1 MELRVLRYFL
11 AVARE
16 ESISEAAEVL
26 HVTQPTLS
34 RQLMDL
40 EDELGV
46 QLFERAR
53 RSRRI
58 ALTEAGIFLRRQA
71 EEIVL
76 LADKT
81 EAAFSTSAGEIA
93 GDVYVAAG
101 ETEAVRL
108 LSRAAGLLQKEF
120 PQIRYH
126 ITSGDGLYMEEQL
139 DKGLADFGLMLGPVN
154 PDKFEVF
161 VLPHRDAWGVLMQKS
176 SPLAAQEAVRN
187 TDLWS
192 RPLILSRQSISS
204 GHILKWLGR
213 EMAELNIVGDYSLA
227 YNASLMTEEGL
238 GYTLTL
244 DGLINTSGDSPLCF
258 RPLDP
263 PLELEAR
270 LVWKK
275 HQPFSRAAELYLK
288 RLQTMCAEQ
297 AAQPDRI

>member
-40 EDELGV
+40 EEELGV

-81 EAAFSTSAGEIA
+81 EAAFSTDHGEIA

-108 LSRAAGLLQKEF
+108 LSRAAGLLQKDF

-126 ITSGDGLYMEEQL
+126 ITSGDGLYVEEQL

-154 PDKFEVF
+154 PDKFEVLM
-161 VLPHRDAWGVLMQKS
+161 LPHRDVWGVLMQKRS
-176 SPLAAQEAVRN
+176 SLAEQETVRN

-192 RPLILSRQSISS
+192 KPLILSRQSISS
-204 GHILKWLGR
+204 GHILRWLGR
-213 EMAELNIVGDYSLA
+213 EPAELNLVGDYSLA

-263 PLELEAR
+263 PLELEVR

-288 RLQTMCAEQ
+288 RLQAMCAEMGS
-297 AAQPDRI
+297 AAEA

>member
-40 EDELGV
+40 EEELGV

-81 EAAFSTSAGEIA
+81 EAAFSGEAGVIA
-93 GDVYVAAG
+93 GDVYIAAG

-108 LSRAAGLLQKEF
+108 LSQTAGLLQKEH
-120 PQIRYH
+120 PQIRFH
-126 ITSGDGLYMEEQL
+126 ISSGDGLYVEEQL

-154 PDKFEVF
+154 PEKFEVYM
-161 VLPHRDAWGVLMQKS
+161 LPHRDVWGVLMRRDAA
-176 SPLAAQEAVRN
+176 LAEKETIQD

-192 RPLILSRQSISS
+192 KPLIMTRQATSS
-204 GHILKWLGR
+204 GMLLRWMGR
-213 EMAELNIVGDYSLA
+213 EASELNIVGDYSLA

-275 HQPFSRAAELYLK
+275 NQPFSRAAQLYL
-288 RLQTMCAEQ
+288 RQLQTMCQEESVE
-297 AAQPDRI
+297 

>member
-16 ESISEAAEVL
+16 ESISEAAERL

-40 EDELGV
+40 EEELGV
-46 QLFERAR
+46 RLFERAR
-53 RSRRI
+53 RSRKI
-58 ALTEAGIFLRRQA
+58 VLTEAGTFLRRHA

-81 EAAFSTSAGEIA
+81 EAAFASAGEGIA

-108 LSRAAGLLQKEF
+108 LAKAAGLLHREH
-120 PQIRYH
+120 PQIRH
-126 ITSGDGLYMEEQL
+126 HVSSGDGLYVEDQL

-154 PDKFEVF
+154 PEKYEVLP
-161 VLPHRDAWGVLMQKS
+161 LPHRDVWGVLMQKT
-176 SPLAAQEAVRN
+176 SPLAERKTIQN

-192 RPLILSRQSISS
+192 KPLILSRQSVSYGQLIR
-204 GHILKWLGR
+204 WLGR
-213 EMAELNIVGDYSLA
+213 ELAEVNVVGYYSLA

-244 DGLINTSGDSPLCF
+244 DGLINTAGDSPLCF
-258 RPLDP
+258 RPLEP
-263 PLELEAR
+263 RLELEAN

-275 HQPFSRAAELYLK
+275 YQSFSRAAELFLAELK
-288 RLQTMCAEQ
+288 GLFSA
-297 AAQPDRI
+297 

>member
-16 ESISEAAEVL
+16 ENISEAAERL

-40 EDELGV
+40 EEELGV
-46 QLFERAR
+46 KLFERAR
-53 RSRRI
+53 RSRKI
-58 ALTEAGIFLRRQA
+58 VLTEAGTFLRRHA

-81 EAAFSTSAGEIA
+81 EAAFVSAGEDIA

-108 LSRAAGLLQKEF
+108 LAKAAGLLHREH
-120 PQIRYH
+120 PQIRHH
-126 ITSGDGLYMEEQL
+126 ISSGDGLYVEDQL

-154 PDKFEVF
+154 PEKYEVLP
-161 VLPHRDAWGVLMQKS
+161 LPHRDVWGVLMQKT
-176 SPLAAQEAVRN
+176 SPLAEKEAIQN

-192 RPLILSRQSISS
+192 EPLILSRQSVSYGQLIR
-204 GHILKWLGR
+204 WLGR
-213 EMAELNIVGDYSLA
+213 EPTELNVVGYYSLA

-244 DGLINTSGDSPLCF
+244 DGLINTAGDSPLCF
-258 RPLDP
+258 RPLEP
-263 PLELEAR
+263 RLELEAN

-275 HQPFSRAAELYLK
+275 YQSFSRAAELFL
-288 RLQTMCAEQ
+288 AELRGLFG
-297 AAQPDRI
+297 A

>member
-1 MELRVLRYFL
+1 MELRILRYFL

-16 ESISEAAEVL
+16 ENISEAAERL

-40 EDELGV
+40 EEELGV
-46 QLFERAR
+46 KLFERAR
-53 RSRRI
+53 RSRKI
-58 ALTEAGIFLRRQA
+58 VLTEAGTFLRRHA

-81 EAAFSTSAGEIA
+81 EAAFVSAGEDIA

-108 LSRAAGLLQKEF
+108 LARAASLLHQEH

-126 ITSGDGLYMEEQL
+126 VSSGDGLYVEDQL

-154 PDKFEVF
+154 PEKYEVLP
-161 VLPHRDAWGVLMQKS
+161 LPHRDVWGVLMQKT
-176 SPLAAQEAVRN
+176 SPLAEKETIQN

-192 RPLILSRQSISS
+192 KPLILSRQSTSS
-204 GHILKWLGR
+204 SQLIRWLGR
-213 EMAELNIVGDYSLA
+213 EPTEVNVVGYYSLA

-244 DGLINTSGDSPLCF
+244 DGLINTAGDSPLCF
-258 RPLDP
+258 RPLEP
-263 PLELEAR
+263 RLELEAN

-275 HQPFSRAAELYLK
+275 YQSFSRAAELFLAGLK
-288 RLQTMCAEQ
+288 GLSR
-297 AAQPDRI
+297 

>member
-16 ESISEAAEVL
+16 ESISEAAERL

-40 EDELGV
+40 EEELGV
-46 QLFERAR
+46 KLFERAR
-53 RSRRI
+53 RSRKI
-58 ALTEAGIFLRRQA
+58 VLTEAGTFLRRHA

-81 EAAFSTSAGEIA
+81 EAAFVSAGEDIA

-108 LSRAAGLLQKEF
+108 LAKAAGLLHREH
-120 PQIRYH
+120 PQIRHH
-126 ITSGDGLYMEEQL
+126 ISSGDGLYVEDQL

-154 PDKFEVF
+154 PEKYEVLP
-161 VLPHRDAWGVLMQKS
+161 LPHRDVWGVLMQKT
-176 SPLAAQEAVRN
+176 SPLAEKEAIQN

-192 RPLILSRQSISS
+192 EPLILSRQSVSYGQLIR
-204 GHILKWLGR
+204 WLGR
-213 EMAELNIVGDYSLA
+213 EPTELNVVGYYSLA

-244 DGLINTSGDSPLCF
+244 DGLINTAGDSPLCF
-258 RPLDP
+258 RPLEP
-263 PLELEAR
+263 RLELEAN

-275 HQPFSRAAELYLK
+275 YQSFSRAAELFL
-288 RLQTMCAEQ
+288 AELRGLFG
-297 AAQPDRI
+297 A

>member
-16 ESISEAAEVL
+16 ENISEAAERL
-26 HVTQPTLS
+26 HLTQPTLS

-40 EDELGV
+40 EEELGV
-46 QLFERAR
+46 QLFERAK
-53 RSRRI
+53 RSRKI
-58 ALTEAGIFLRRQA
+58 VLTEAGTFLRRHA

-81 EAAFSTSAGEIA
+81 EAAFAAVGEDVA

-108 LSRAAGLLQKEF
+108 LAKAAGLLHQEH
-120 PQIRYH
+120 PQIRH
-126 ITSGDGLYMEEQL
+126 HVSSGDGLYVEDQL

-154 PDKFEVF
+154 PEKYE
-161 VLPHRDAWGVLMQKS
+161 VLPLSHRDVWGVLMRKD
-176 SPLAAQEAVRN
+176 SPLAEKETIRN
-187 TDLWS
+187 SDLWS
-192 RPLILSRQSISS
+192 EPLILSRQSTSYSQLIR
-204 GHILKWLGR
+204 WLGR
-213 EMAELNIVGDYSLA
+213 ELAEVNVVGYYSLA

-244 DGLINTSGDSPLCF
+244 DGLINTTGDSPLCF
-258 RPLDP
+258 RPLEP
-263 PLELEAR
+263 KLELETS

-275 HQPFSRAAELYLK
+275 YQSFSRAAELFLRK
-288 RLQTMCAEQ
+288 VKETFCES
-297 AAQPDRI
+297 

>member
-16 ESISEAAEVL
+16 ENISEAAERL

-40 EDELGV
+40 EEELGV
-46 QLFERAR
+46 QLFERAK
-53 RSRRI
+53 RSRKI
-58 ALTEAGIFLRRQA
+58 VLTEAGTFLRRHA

-81 EAAFSTSAGEIA
+81 EAAFASVGEDVA

-108 LSRAAGLLQKEF
+108 LARAAGLLHREQ
-120 PQIRYH
+120 PQIRH
-126 ITSGDGLYMEEQL
+126 HVSSGDGLYVEDQL

-154 PDKFEVF
+154 PEKYEVLP
-161 VLPHRDAWGVLMQKS
+161 LPHRDVWGVLMRKD
-176 SPLAAQEAVRN
+176 SPLAEKETIRN

-192 RPLILSRQSISS
+192 EPLILSRQSTSYSQLIR
-204 GHILKWLGR
+204 WLGR
-213 EMAELNIVGDYSLA
+213 ELAEVNVVGYYSLA

-244 DGLINTSGDSPLCF
+244 DGLINTAGDSPLCF
-258 RPLDP
+258 RPLEP
-263 PLELEAR
+263 KLELETS

-275 HQPFSRAAELYLK
+275 YQSFSRAAELFLRK
-288 RLQTMCAEQ
+288 VKETFCES
-297 AAQPDRI
+297 